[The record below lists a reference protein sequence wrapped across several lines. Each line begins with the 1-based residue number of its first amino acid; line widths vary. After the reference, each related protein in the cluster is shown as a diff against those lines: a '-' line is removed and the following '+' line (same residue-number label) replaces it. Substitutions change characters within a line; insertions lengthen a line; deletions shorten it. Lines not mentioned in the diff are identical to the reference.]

1 LENLAVVRRIW
12 NYRNPWGGGSTAN
25 LAVCPEVVAIRP
37 LRWYDPKMRTSRFL
51 PVTILAVVFSALA
64 GGVLGSSLLARQ
76 DEVSQQYRIFTSALT
91 AIEREYVD
99 EVPADRLVY
108 GAIDGML
115 KTLDPHSSFF
125 DPRSYRQ
132 LRERQQGTYYGLGIQ
147 IQPIDGDITV
157 MSVFEN
163 SPAYRKGLRRGDVI
177 ARIKSE
183 NPKPAAP
190 PASATGATIEN
201 GPKIDANGW
210 QDAKNWTADQAV
222 AQLKG
227 PKGTTVGISIRRR
240 GYDGLIDM
248 EIERDA
254 VNITTV
260 RGAFMIDK
268 ETGYIKLGDF
278 SETSNEEVGTAL
290 KALTAKGMKRL
301 IFDVRDN
308 PGGPLDQAIRI
319 SNRFLPKG
327 ELIAFT
333 KGRTPSSNEE
343 YRATENSDY
352 THQPMVVL
360 VNRSSAS
367 ASEIVSG
374 ALQDHDR
381 ALIVGETTF
390 GKALVQSVYQV
401 GPRTNGA
408 GLALTTGRY
417 FTPSGRMI
425 QRPWDGAFDEY
436 LTYALRDQTAER
448 PHDSAELK
456 YTDAKRKVY
465 GGGGIEPDKFVA
477 GPVEGFNPTRFG
489 RMLFVR
495 QEFANFADRFS
506 AEGDTR
512 LSAASRNQKRISR
525 GFDVTDE
532 MVSDFKAF
540 LKTRKIAIDEAA
552 FAKDN
557 TFIRAMI
564 HYDID
569 LALFG
574 VEEARRNLVSK
585 DPQAQFAL
593 QQFPEAVRLT
603 ELARNRVAA
612 GGKDR

>member
-1 LENLAVVRRIW
+1 
-12 NYRNPWGGGSTAN
+12 
-25 LAVCPEVVAIRP
+25 
-37 LRWYDPKMRTSRFL
+37 MRTSRFF
-51 PVTILAVVFSALA
+51 PVAILAVVLSALA
-64 GGVLGSSLLARQ
+64 GGVLGSGLLARQ
-76 DEVSQQYRIFTSALT
+76 DEVSQQYRIFTSALA

-99 EVPADRLVY
+99 EVPSDRLVY

-132 LRERQQGTYYGLGIQ
+132 LRERQQGSYHGLGIQ
-147 IQPIDGDITV
+147 IQAIDGDITV
-157 MSVFEN
+157 MSVFEG
-163 SPAYRKGLRRGDVI
+163 SPAYKKGLRRGDVI

-183 NPKPAAP
+183 NVK
-190 PASATGATIEN
+190 TD
-201 GPKIDANGW
+201 DAKAW
-210 QDAKNWTADQAV
+210 QDAKGWTADQAV

-227 PKGTTVGISIRRR
+227 PKGTTVSISLRRR
-240 GYDGLIDM
+240 GYDGLIDL

-254 VNITTV
+254 VSITTV

-268 ETGYIKLGDF
+268 DTGYIKLADF
-278 SETSNEEVGTAL
+278 SETSNEEVGAAL
-290 KALTAKGMKRL
+290 KDLSSKGMKRL
-301 IFDVRDN
+301 VFDLRDN
-308 PGGPLDQAIRI
+308 PGGPLDQAIRV

-327 ELIAFT
+327 ELIAYT
-333 KGRTPSSNEE
+333 KGRTPNSNEE
-343 YRATENSDY
+343 YRATEDSDY
-352 THQPMVVL
+352 THQPLVVL

-390 GKALVQSVYQV
+390 GKALVQSVYPI
-401 GPRTNGA
+401 GSRTGGA

-417 FTPSGRMI
+417 YTPSGRMI

-436 LTYALRDQTAER
+436 ITYHLRDQTAER
-448 PHDSAELK
+448 SHDTAELR

-465 GGGGIEPDKFVA
+465 GGGGIEPDKFIA
-477 GPVEGFNPTRFG
+477 GPVEGFSPTRFG
-489 RMLFVR
+489 RMLVAR
-495 QEFANFADRFS
+495 QAFANFADQFT

-512 LSAASRNQKRISR
+512 MSAANKNRKRIAR
-525 GFDVTDE
+525 GFAVTDA
-532 MVSDFKAF
+532 MLSDFRAS
-540 LKTRKIAIDEAA
+540 LKTQKVAIDEEAL
-552 FAKDN
+552 AKDD

-574 VEEARRNLVSK
+574 VGEARRNLISK
-585 DPQAQFAL
+585 DPQAQFGL
-593 QQFPEAVRLT
+593 QQFPDAVRLT
-603 ELARNRVAA
+603 EMARNRVAG